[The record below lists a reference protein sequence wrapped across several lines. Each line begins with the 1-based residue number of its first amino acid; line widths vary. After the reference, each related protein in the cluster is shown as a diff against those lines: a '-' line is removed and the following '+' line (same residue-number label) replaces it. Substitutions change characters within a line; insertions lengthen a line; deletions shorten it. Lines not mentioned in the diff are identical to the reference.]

1 MSRWE
6 LYIHIPFC
14 RQKCLY
20 CDFASWA
27 GRDDLMSAYV
37 NAVKHDIETRAA
49 SLRREN
55 GPAAT
60 IYIGGGTP
68 TALPRDLLLTLVQ
81 SAIDTSGMPGEFTVE
96 VNPGTADEE
105 TLRQLRQC
113 GVNRL
118 SFGVQSFNNRL
129 LRVIGRIHT
138 AEEAEKAIRTAEKS
152 GFSNVSLDLMYGLPG
167 QNLDDLKSS
176 VNRALSLPVTHISIY
191 GLQVEEGTPFYR
203 MYEEGKLALPDDDV
217 TEAMYDYMTEELP
230 RRGFRRYEISNF
242 ARPGFESRHNLGYWQ
257 DVPYLGVGAAAHS
270 YLDGKR
276 TENRRDPADYI
287 RAVEAGEPVCF
298 SEEESSRD
306 IAMEEF
312 AFLALRTASGIDES
326 RFTTKFGCSIDAVYG
341 DVIAP
346 LVRDGLLRRENGHI
360 ALTRYGAK
368 YGNLIF
374 EKFIRSV

>member
-49 SLRREN
+49 SLRRED

-81 SAIDTSGMPGEFTVE
+81 SAIDTAGMPGEFTVE

-138 AEEAEKAIRTAEKS
+138 AEEAEKAIRMAEKS

-242 ARPGFESRHNLGYWQ
+242 ARPGFESRHNLGYGQ

-270 YLDGKR
+270 
-276 TENRRDPADYI
+276 
-287 RAVEAGEPVCF
+287 
-298 SEEESSRD
+298 
-306 IAMEEF
+306 
-312 AFLALRTASGIDES
+312 
-326 RFTTKFGCSIDAVYG
+326 
-341 DVIAP
+341 
-346 LVRDGLLRRENGHI
+346 
-360 ALTRYGAK
+360 
-368 YGNLIF
+368 
-374 EKFIRSV
+374 